1 MDRLQ
6 ALLNGRTPKIRDPHT
21 LEKVDHATER
31 SRLNNEDRKY
41 NKIVYD
47 NELKQSAL
55 YNQSAMPNTSRDIG
69 VAFKINVYVNKLT
82 QLMGQKEEL
91 NKILLNFFVPGVS
104 VQKLRGTTKEAQ
116 VATEFFK
123 KGDVLA
129 TYNELMLYIK
139 TYGQDI
145 IKDDAFKAQIF
156 NSSFN
161 PLVQLLNDTAALYP
175 SFFNQLPGPS
185 NAGTPAENKSERKIY
200 ETAREQCIGC
210 YALFNVMSTFI
221 NTLIFRPIVKDDVA
235 NYIKDNDLFG
245 DRGNMIFGRNRMAP
259 APLPPAPLPPA
270 PVNPPPAP
278 PAPPPAPVLDPND
291 NATLTT
297 LVENAQQQL
306 GRYLFVKGSQDVAN
320 IVAEQQQL
328 YPQLPQL
335 VFNTLAKNLTAK
347 IRQIRSA
354 AGLSVQ
360 GKQTPTSV
368 QQATLKYQQDQAAA
382 QPVSPIVQ
390 PQPPPAQ
397 PVSPIVQPQPAPPQ
411 PAPLGQSLRNIALQE
426 APISDTGNV
435 WTAMDADTLV
445 QQLNLSQM
453 ETQDLRAVVRDCVAV
468 IKQREDA
475 EGRIFRAKTPADV
488 DAVLQS
494 LPQGTTATLDRL
506 IPVEQDRKD
515 FIKAV
520 INGMRDIRIEYR
532 NIKAQDDTRPDYV
545 QNNDERTLYGLG
557 RERNNDLVMNAI
569 LDFENMAR
577 RQAREQDKDAVM
589 ELTPQLRG
597 QEPKIRYMINKM
609 RQERDN
615 EPNSW
620 GKAKH
625 EYKQGIKQRAAAMPI
640 MDEYDP
646 KAEAFKKGI
655 VMSGGCDT
663 WGSMRGGMDNREWK
677 YSGYGEV
684 MNEEDTPFKRML
696 GGMVNPFAPR
706 IPEQKMQPFLP
717 YNEAFD
723 EDDDKD
729 YYDEVLPEEN
739 THYVELEKPV
749 DLDAFAD
756 QIRKNNENY
765 KVMTGKMKNVK
776 YKN

>member
-6 ALLNGRTPKIRDPHT
+6 ALLNGRTPKVRDPHT
-21 LEKVDHATER
+21 LEKVNHATER
-31 SRLNNEDRKY
+31 ARLNNEDRKY
-41 NKIVYD
+41 NQIVYD
-47 NELKQSAL
+47 NELKQASQ
-55 YNQSAMPNTSRDIG
+55 YNQSAAPNTGRDIG
-69 VAFKINVYVNKLT
+69 VGFKINVYVNKLT

-91 NKILLNFFVPGVS
+91 EKVLLNYFAAGVS

-123 KGDVLA
+123 KGDILG

-139 TYGQDI
+139 TYAQDI
-145 IKDDAFKAQIF
+145 IRDDAFKAQIF

-161 PLVQLLNDTAALYP
+161 PLIQLFLDTSALYP
-175 SFFNQLPGPS
+175 AFFNKLPAPS
-185 NAGTPAENKSERKIY
+185 NAATPAEDKSERKIY
-200 ETAREQCIGC
+200 ETAREQCMGC
-210 YALFNVMSTFI
+210 YSLFNVMALFM
-221 NTLIFRPIVKDDVA
+221 NTLIFRPIVKEDVA
-235 NYIKDNDLFG
+235 NYMKNEKVLE
-245 DRGNMIFGRNRMAP
+245 IFKRNPQAP
-259 APLPPAPLPPA
+259 APVPPAPIVA
-270 PVNPPPAP
+270 PIQPGGQPGGQPQPPP
-278 PAPPPAPVLDPND
+278 PPPPQPVQPAFDPNND
-291 NATLTT
+291 AYITQLID
-297 LVENAQQQL
+297 NAQQQL
-306 GRYLFVKGSQDVAN
+306 GRYLFVKTSGDVGN
-320 IVAEQQQL
+320 IVGDVVQGDPTISQQDL
-328 YPQLPQL
+328 G
-335 VFNTLAKNLTAK
+335 TLASNLTQK
-347 IRQIRSA
+347 IKDIRTA
-354 AGLSVQ
+354 AGLKPGV
-360 GKQTPTSV
+360 KENATNI
-368 QQATLKYQQDQAAA
+368 QQSTLKYQQDQGQGQAG
-382 QPVSPIVQ
+382 
-390 PQPPPAQ
+390 PAQ
-397 PVSPIVQPQPAPPQ
+397 PVSPVVQPQPAP
-411 PAPLGQSLRNIALQE
+411 LGATLRSIGEQE
-426 APISDTGNV
+426 APITETGNV
-435 WTAMDADTLV
+435 WTAMSAELLV
-445 QQLNLSQM
+445 QNLNLTQM
-453 ETQDLRAVVRDCVAV
+453 ETQDLRAVVRDCIAV
-468 IKQREDA
+468 IKQLENTA
-475 EGRIFRAKTPADV
+475 GRIWRAKTPADV
-488 DAVLQS
+488 DAVLQA
-494 LPQGTTATLDRL
+494 LPQGTTTTIERL
-506 IPVEQDRKD
+506 IPREQDRKD
-515 FIKAV
+515 FIQAV
-520 INGMRDIRIEYR
+520 INGMRDVRIEYR

-597 QEPKIRYMINKM
+597 QEPKVRFMINKM
-609 RQERDN
+609 RQERDS

-625 EYKQGIKQRAAAMPI
+625 EYKQGIKQRAGQMSV

-646 KAEAFKKGI
+646 KAEALKKGI

-706 IPEQKMQPFLP
+706 LPEQKLQPFLP
-717 YNEAFD
+717 YNAAFD
-723 EDDDKD
+723 DEDDKD
-729 YYDEVLPEEN
+729 YYNEILPEEN

-749 DLDAFAD
+749 DMDAFAD